1 MIKMMTDI
9 YQYSEKSM
17 DYSDIADSD
26 YVMSEDESD
35 EDIELECNVV
45 SDSESD
51 IIPYVSLLPL
61 LSDDQTVTS
70 TSESQMFTSSS
81 QVTKRFKTTEAS
93 NEIITSTVNEDV
105 EVQLSGNKEGIRIWD
120 KIHYC
125 VFCQKGLTNITKH
138 YLGVHQKRK
147 RGSMD

>member
-138 YLGVHQKRK
+138 
-147 RGSMD
+147 

>member
-1 MIKMMTDI
+1 MIKMVTDI

-138 YLGVHQKRK
+138 
-147 RGSMD
+147 